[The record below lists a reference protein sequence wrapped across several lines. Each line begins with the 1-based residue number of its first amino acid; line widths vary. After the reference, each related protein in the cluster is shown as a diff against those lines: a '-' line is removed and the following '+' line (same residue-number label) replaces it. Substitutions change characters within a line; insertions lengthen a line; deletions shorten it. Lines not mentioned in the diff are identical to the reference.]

1 FTPEAKT
8 PPNWG
13 SRCLSIVRMNVAITT
28 FVLNIISFKTRISLE
43 AMGSVVSFFLTIY
56 RLDKG

>member
-1 FTPEAKT
+1 
-8 PPNWG
+8 
-13 SRCLSIVRMNVAITT
+13 MNVAITT

-56 RLDKG
+56 RLDKGRA